1 MTEAQKMIS
10 FSEHHRQRINHF
22 LTHQLEQLAPQSS
35 RLKEAVAYALLAGGK
50 RVRPLLVYA
59 VADMIDADLQS
70 ADYIAASI
78 EMIHAYS
85 LIHDDLPAMDD
96 DDLRRGQPTCHIQFD
111 EATAILAG
119 DALQAMAFELLSQT
133 PGDPTT
139 VVALIQ
145 HLTKACGLNGMA
157 GGQSLDLE
165 AEDSLL
171 QLAALENI
179 HALKTGALLS
189 ACVEMTTLLQ
199 QNLSQETA
207 QQLSIFGHHF
217 GVAFQI
223 VDDIL
228 DLTGDTQTLGKPV
241 GSDTEN
247 NKSTYPQLLGLDQ
260 ARNKASEHIETCR
273 NALKT
278 TGLNGQHL
286 LDLCTK
292 ILNRNR

>member
-1 MTEAQKMIS
+1 MTEPQQVIS

-22 LTHQLEQLAPQSS
+22 LAHQLEQLAPQSS
-35 RLKEAVAYALLAGGK
+35 RLKEAVAYALLSGGK
-50 RVRPLLVYA
+50 RIRPLLVYA
-59 VADMIDADLQS
+59 VADMIQADMQS
-70 ADYIAASI
+70 ADHIAASI

-119 DALQAMAFELLSQT
+119 DALQAMAFELLSHT
-133 PGDPTT
+133 PAEPSTI
-139 VVALIQ
+139 VSLIQ
-145 HLTKACGLNGMA
+145 YLTRACGMNGMA

-165 AEDSLL
+165 AEDKTL
-171 QLAALENI
+171 QLTELENI

-189 ACVEMTTLLQ
+189 ACVDITVLLKPG
-199 QNLSQETA
+199 LTESTA
-207 QQLSIFGHHF
+207 QQLNLFGRNF

-228 DLTGDTQTLGKPV
+228 DLTSDTQTLGKPA

-260 ARNKASEHIETCR
+260 AREKAREHIETSR
-273 NALKT
+273 TALHA
-278 TGLNGQHL
+278 TGLDGQHL

-292 ILNRNR
+292 ILNRNN

>member
-1 MTEAQKMIS
+1 MTESTQAVS
-10 FSEHHRQRINHF
+10 FSETHRHRIDLF
-22 LTHQLEQLAPQSS
+22 LERQLEQLAPEPS

-50 RVRPLLVYA
+50 RIRPLLVYA
-59 VADMIDADLQS
+59 VSDMIQADLKA
-70 ADYIAASI
+70 ADHIAASI

-119 DALQAMAFELLSQT
+119 DALQAMAFESLSHT
-133 PGDPTT
+133 PAEPAT

-145 HLTKACGLNGMA
+145 HLTLACGMKGMA

-165 AEDSLL
+165 AEDKTIPLKE
-171 QLAALENI
+171 LENI

-189 ACVEMTTLLQ
+189 ACVEMTALLQ
-199 QNLSQETA
+199 P
-207 QQLSIFGHHF
+207 QLSAATVRQLKTFGHHF

-228 DLTGDTQTLGKPV
+228 DLTGDTQTLGKPA

-247 NKSTYPQLLGLDQ
+247 NKSTYPQLLGLEQ
-260 ARNKASEHIETCR
+260 AREKAQEHIEKSR
-273 NALKT
+273 QALSA
-278 TGLNGQHL
+278 TGLNGEHL
-286 LDLCTK
+286 LDLCDR